1 MMPNSGNATFTT
13 TALAGES
20 DAVLIVRNASI
31 FTTRT
36 RLWHTRTLAEKRKR
50 KRRKGK
56 TTITHTQKRERT
68 CELWTLAFP
77 HKKQDCQSHH
87 LSIPWRCFPLSFV
100 FLIDCFFFSFFS
112 FFLSTFPH
120 TTTATPRK
128 TMSEERKDGAVATA
142 SEAPK
147 PAEENKGIIPGSIRY
162 TALLLSCFFAF
173 GGYLVFDLC
182 SALKDQ
188 MTAEFH
194 LSDTQYSLFYVVYAW
209 TNWFAKDTQIQTH
222 TRKTLFFIFP
232 FSQHNT
238 TQPDGSFCWST
249 D

>member
-77 HKKQDCQSHH
+77 HKKQDCQS
-87 LSIPWRCFPLSFV
+87 LGVVFPFP
-100 FLIDCFFFSFFS
+100 SFF
-112 FFLSTFPH
+112 
-120 TTTATPRK
+120 
-128 TMSEERKDGAVATA
+128 
-142 SEAPK
+142 
-147 PAEENKGIIPGSIRY
+147 
-162 TALLLSCFFAF
+162 
-173 GGYLVFDLC
+173 
-182 SALKDQ
+182 
-188 MTAEFH
+188 
-194 LSDTQYSLFYVVYAW
+194 
-209 TNWFAKDTQIQTH
+209 
-222 TRKTLFFIFP
+222 
-232 FSQHNT
+232 
-238 TQPDGSFCWST
+238 
-249 D
+249 